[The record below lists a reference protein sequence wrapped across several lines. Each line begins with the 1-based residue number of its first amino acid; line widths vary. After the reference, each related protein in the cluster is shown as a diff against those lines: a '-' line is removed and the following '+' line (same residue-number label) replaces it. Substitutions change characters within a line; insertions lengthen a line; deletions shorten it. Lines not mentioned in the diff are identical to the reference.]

1 MKDMKDILANA
12 KAIVLAPLPSIL
24 CLGGI
29 LVLFVSF
36 IDYDKTN
43 GLSLHGN
50 IHWAIFICGALLVI
64 IGLVIFILTR
74 GTAGIRKWLNYDKG
88 IEIKRDSLKFIIKSG
103 EIQEI
108 QDATKNAVIVLPANT
123 TFVDSCATDA
133 RTAMGAFFTK
143 HFPGEIGALPSLL
156 KKVLDAAGIQAE
168 GNGQYAAGT
177 TVILPDS
184 FAKPAKVVVTASTI
198 RTPGTGIVSRPDIIC
213 NCIGE
218 ILKATADKRID
229 TLYLPIL
236 GSGHGGVDRGL
247 ALLFLLIAMLHY
259 SKSYHHIKVVH
270 IVVHPK
276 DVKGLNKSKELK
288 QILAMP

>member
-1 MKDMKDILANA
+1 MKEIKDTLAAA
-12 KAIVLAPLPSIL
+12 KAVVLAPLTNIL
-24 CLGGI
+24 CVSGI
-29 LVLFVSF
+29 LLLLGSF
-36 IDYDKTN
+36 IDYDKAN

-50 IHWAIFICGALLVI
+50 PYWVMIFF
-64 IGLVIFILTR
+64 GLVLVTAGLILFLLTQE
-74 GTAGIRKWLNYDKG
+74 TTGIRKRINYDKG
-88 IEIKRDSLKFIIKSG
+88 IEITRDSLKFIIKSG
-103 EIQEI
+103 EIQAI
-108 QDATKNAVIVLPANT
+108 QEASKNAVIVLPANT

-143 HFPGEIGALPSLL
+143 HFPGEIGALPALL

-184 FAKPAKVVVTASTI
+184 FAKPAKVVVTASTV

-259 SKSYHHIKVVH
+259 SKTYHHIKVVH

-276 DVKGLNKSKELK
+276 DVEGLNKSKELNR
-288 QILAMP
+288 ILAML